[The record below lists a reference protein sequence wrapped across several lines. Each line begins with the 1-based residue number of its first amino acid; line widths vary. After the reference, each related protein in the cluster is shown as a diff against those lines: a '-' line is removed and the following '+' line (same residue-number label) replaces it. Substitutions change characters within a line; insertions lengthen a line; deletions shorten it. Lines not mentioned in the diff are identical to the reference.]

1 MTETTF
7 AHIHSDWH
15 PAGVDTGPGHVFAL
29 GDIHGHLDA
38 LQAALGVIRSIPKMG
53 TSELV
58 QLGDLVDRGPRSIG
72 CLKLML
78 EDACEAAGVD
88 RRIVLPGNHEIMMLE
103 AISEPVWGNFW
114 LQNGGASACSEMG
127 IPIEDYGVVTDPR
140 MGMQYY
146 NVEAPLR
153 EFQDHLERELGSHY
167 REILLQRSHHRA
179 GGLLFVHAGIDPRI
193 EIESFLAADAFG
205 GKHDEHWAWIRDGF
219 LLHEGAW
226 NAQDDLVVVHGH
238 TPVHTDKGSPAY
250 RVLPPYMTARLHDCD
265 MLTDR
270 RRINLDA
277 NCGKSGKTVVI
288 AEFWDGQ
295 YRLHLVGAA

>member
-1 MTETTF
+1 MAETTF
-7 AHIHSDWH
+7 AHIHSDWAS
-15 PAGVDTGPGHVFAL
+15 AGVDTGPNHVFAL

-38 LQAALGVIRSIPKMG
+38 FEAALGVIHSIPKMG

-78 EDACEAAGVD
+78 EGAAEMASVD
-88 RRIVLPGNHEIMMLE
+88 RRIFVPGNHEIMMLE
-103 AISEPVWGNFW
+103 ALAEPIWGNFW
-114 LQNGGASACSEMG
+114 LRNGGASVCLEMG
-127 IPIEDYGVVTDPR
+127 IPLDDYGTIEDPR
-140 MGMQYY
+140 MGIQYHGL
-146 NVEAPLR
+146 EAP
-153 EFQDHLERELGSHY
+153 FRELQDAIEQALGGQY

-193 EIESFLAADAFG
+193 EIESFLAADAFD

-219 LLHEGAW
+219 TLHEGAW

-238 TPVHTDKGSPAY
+238 TPVHTDKGSSAY
-250 RVLPPYMTARLHDCD
+250 RVLPSYMTARLHDCD
-265 MLTDR
+265 MLETR

-277 NCGKSGKTVVI
+277 NCGKSGKTVAI
-288 AEFWDGQ
+288 AEFWNGQ
-295 YRLHLVGAA
+295 YRLHLVA